1 MSLEAQAWSLDQPIS
16 DPMAKLLLIMLAN
29 YSNEQHIAT
38 VSYQRLKTLCGFK
51 SKSTLCKKLNLLE
64 GQSVI
69 QRIPQ
74 VSATGG
80 TESNAY
86 QLLLPTVAVLQ
97 PEPQPKPKAIRQETL
112 KTPPPGLNVFAWEL
126 WLDYK
131 KTQFNDR
138 YKTPRSEQI
147 AYNKLIQL
155 ADGDHD
161 RQRDIVEQSI
171 ANTWKGLFPLQET
184 RHGGQ
189 KQTDWRA
196 GLAEVF
202 APDGPPEA
210 GTGEI
215 IIDADYLA
223 DTTPRRSLT
232 GKALPH
238 TPVVSSGLSD
248 PGGFESHL
256 DGICPST
263 DREEDQ

>member
-112 KTPPPGLNVFAWEL
+112 KTPPPALTSLPGNCGWTT
-126 WLDYK
+126 K
-131 KTQFNDR
+131 KPSSTTATKPPGPN
-138 YKTPRSEQI
+138 RSPTTSS
-147 AYNKLIQL
+147 YNWPT
-155 ADGDHD
+155 ATTTG
-161 RQRDIVEQSI
+161 
-171 ANTWKGLFPLQET
+171 N
-184 RHGGQ
+184 
-189 KQTDWRA
+189 
-196 GLAEVF
+196 
-202 APDGPPEA
+202 
-210 GTGEI
+210 GT
-215 IIDADYLA
+215 
-223 DTTPRRSLT
+223 S
-232 GKALPH
+232 
-238 TPVVSSGLSD
+238 
-248 PGGFESHL
+248 
-256 DGICPST
+256 
-263 DREEDQ
+263 